1 MLEYER
7 EYMCTSCHYVFTK
20 QADFEQFYS
29 FTQQMSCPN
38 STDCKSNKFTNL
50 NRDSELAACK
60 DYQEIK
66 IQEQVSSSCMSQW
79 LYMSRIGRWKH
90 VSVVLLHTHAQVGDI
105 VTALL
110 LMAGILHYLWF
121 SLYILFVCIDTSMD
135 HYIHIPIYIHT
146 HPVDQCCI

>member
-1 MLEYER
+1 
-7 EYMCTSCHYVFTK
+7 MCTSCHYVFTK

-38 STDCKSNKFTNL
+38 STDCKSNKFTSL
-50 NRDSELAACK
+50 KRDTELATCK

-79 LYMSRIGRWKH
+79 QYRSCLGLWKH
-90 VSVVLLHTHAQVGDI
+90 VSVVLLHGHAQVWDI

-110 LMAGILHYLWF
+110 LMAGLLDFIRG
-121 SLYILFVCIDTSMD
+121 SVCIYYLYVSIDTPMD
-135 HYIHIPIYIHT
+135 HYTHIPIYIHT
-146 HPVDQCCI
+146 HLKLVGLS